1 MNMKKI
7 LRNILFSA
15 LTITAVASCADDR
28 NNFLPDD
35 SFGFNNKAGE
45 NVLTLPLYGGSH
57 QINVI
62 KSGKGLNE
70 GVVNITTSNL
80 DLRNYN
86 EQYGVEFSPL
96 PDDQDLYSF
105 STQSLAFGYEDVTK
119 PVTVS
124 WDIAKVASFM
134 EQEPANQY
142 CIPVVLRSEGL
153 EVNEGRHIFILNLVT
168 STVTAEQ
175 TLLSRTYEWES
186 EPVSETM
193 DITVRIDK
201 AIPDIDLTLDFEV
214 DNDLIAAYNQAN
226 GTDY

>member
-7 LRNILFSA
+7 FKNILLSA
-15 LTITAVASCADDR
+15 LTIAAVASCADDR
-28 NNFLPDD
+28 NNFLPED

-45 NVLTLPLYGGSH
+45 NVLTLPLYGGSYD
-57 QINVI
+57 IDVI

-70 GVVNITTSNL
+70 GVVNITTSNH
-80 DLRNYN
+80 DLLNFN
-86 EQYGVEFSPL
+86 KQYGVEYIPL
-96 PDDQDLYSF
+96 PSDQDLYSF
-105 STQSLAFGYEDVTK
+105 STESLTFGLDDVTK

-142 CIPVVLRSEGL
+142 CIPVALRSDNL
-153 EVNEGRHIFILNLVT
+153 EVNEGREVFILNLVT
-168 STVTAEQ
+168 STITAEQ

-186 EPVSETM
+186 EPASETM

-201 AIPDIDLTLDFEV
+201 
-214 DNDLIAAYNQAN
+214 
-226 GTDY
+226 

>member
-1 MNMKKI
+1 MKKI
-7 LRNILFSA
+7 FKNILLSA
-15 LTITAVASCADDR
+15 LMITAVASCADDR

-57 QINVI
+57 EIDII

-70 GVVNITTSNL
+70 GVVNITTSNF
-80 DLRNYN
+80 DLNN
-86 EQYGVEFSPL
+86 FNKANGVEYIPL
-96 PDDQDLYSF
+96 PADMDLYSF
-105 STQSLAFGYEDVTK
+105 SEQSIAFGKDDVTK

-124 WDIAKVASFM
+124 WDIAKVAAFM

-142 CIPVVLRSEGL
+142 CIPVALRSEGL
-153 EVNEGRHIFILNLVT
+153 EVNEGREVFILNLVT

-186 EPVSETM
+186 EPMAETM

-201 AIPDIDLTLDFEV
+201 AIPGIDLTIDFEV
-214 DNDLIAAYNQAN
+214 
-226 GTDY
+226 